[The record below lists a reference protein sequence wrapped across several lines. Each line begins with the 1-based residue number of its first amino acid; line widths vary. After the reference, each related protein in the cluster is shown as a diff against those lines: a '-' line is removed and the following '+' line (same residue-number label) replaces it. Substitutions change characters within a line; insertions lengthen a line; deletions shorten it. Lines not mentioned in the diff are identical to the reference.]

1 VNLAHFG
8 AFLWL
13 HWRLRVNQLQRG
25 GIANKVILAILA
37 VSILLGAV
45 GLFAGFFLLAFAF
58 KKENVPPEVLLFT
71 WDGLVIAFLAM
82 WASGVMVDLQRA
94 EGLLLS
100 KFLHLPVSLSGVFVL
115 NYLTSLFSISLI
127 LLVPAMVGFS
137 LGLAVALG
145 PVMLLLLP
153 LVAAFVLMV
162 TALSYQFQGW
172 LASLMVN
179 KRRRR
184 TIVVVV
190 TLVFILMFQ
199 LPNLLNI
206 YKPWEGQRDDL
217 KERAS
222 KEKVELERAR
232 LAKEITFD
240 QYRQRHNDLEKRL
253 QKQDQQVW
261 KQAQRTVWLVN
272 LVLPPGWL
280 PLGAMGLLEGDV
292 LPALLGTVG
301 LTVIGTAS
309 LWRAYRTTVQLY
321 TGQFTA
327 GTKPSAPRAPS
338 VPPVKAEVVPPPDG
352 LIARKLPWLSEPA
365 SAIALAGFRSL
376 TRAPEAKMLLLTPI
390 ILVVVFAG
398 FYWRT
403 SLDVPAIAR
412 PLPAFAVFA
421 LILLSLIQVV
431 GNQFG
436 FDRSGFRVFVLGPA
450 PRRDVLLGKNLA
462 VLPVALIFACP
473 LLIVIQVVYPMRI
486 DYLLTLAPQF
496 VSMYLLFCLVANFL
510 SIFAPMA
517 VAAGSLKPANTR
529 LIPILVQLFF
539 MSLIPIVL
547 APTML
552 PLGIEFALEA
562 LELVQGM
569 PVCLALTVVECAA
582 IVYIYRF
589 VLTWQ
594 GNLLQAREQSIL
606 ETVTTKAE

>member
-1 VNLAHFG
+1 VNLAHFR

-37 VSILLGAV
+37 VSIVLGAV
-45 GLFAGFFLLAFAF
+45 TLFAGFFLLAFAF
-58 KKENVPPEVLLFT
+58 KDASPTDLLFT

-82 WASGVMVDLQRA
+82 WASGLMVDLQRS
-94 EGLLLS
+94 EGLSLT
-100 KFLHLPVSLSGVFVL
+100 KFLHLPVSLRGVFVL
-115 NYLTSLFSISLI
+115 NYVTSQFSISLI
-127 LLVPAMVGFS
+127 LLAPAMVGFS
-137 LGLAVALG
+137 LGLVFAVG
-145 PVMLLLLP
+145 PIMLLLLP
-153 LVAAFVLMV
+153 LVTACLLMV

-184 TIVVVV
+184 TVIFVV

-199 LPNLLNI
+199 LPNLVNI
-206 YKPWEGQRDDL
+206 YKPWEGQHDEL
-217 KERAS
+217 KAQAS
-222 KEKVELERAR
+222 KAELDRA
-232 LAKEITFD
+232 LAAKEITFD
-240 QYRQRHNDLEKRL
+240 QYRQRRDQIQGDLR
-253 QKQDQQVW
+253 KQSQEQNQQFW
-261 KQAQRTVWLVN
+261 QQAQRIGWLVN

-292 LPALLGTVG
+292 LPALLGTLG
-301 LTVIGTAS
+301 LALIGTAS
-309 LWRAYRTTVQLY
+309 LWRAYRTTVRLY

-327 GTKPSAPRAPS
+327 GTKPLAPAAPS
-338 VPPVKAEVVPPPDG
+338 GAPIKAEAVPLPDG

-390 ILVVVFAG
+390 ILVVVFGG

-403 SLDVPAIAR
+403 SLNLPGIAR
-412 PLPAFAVFA
+412 PVPAFAVFA
-421 LILLSLIQVV
+421 VVLLSLIQLV

-436 FDRSGFRVFVLGPA
+436 FDRGGFRAFVLGPA

-462 VLPVALIFACP
+462 VLPVALTLVCP

-486 DYLLTLAPQF
+486 DYLLALAPQF

-547 APTML
+547 APTLL

-569 PVCLALTVVECAA
+569 PVCLALTMLECAA
-582 IVYIYRF
+582 TMYVYRF

-594 GNLLQAREQSIL
+594 SNLLQAREQSIL

>member
-1 VNLAHFG
+1 
-8 AFLWL
+8 
-13 HWRLRVNQLQRG
+13 
-25 GIANKVILAILA
+25 LA
-37 VSILLGAV
+37 V
-45 GLFAGFFLLAFAF
+45 
-58 KKENVPPEVLLFT
+58 
-71 WDGLVIAFLAM
+71 
-82 WASGVMVDLQRA
+82 
-94 EGLLLS
+94 
-100 KFLHLPVSLSGVFVL
+100 
-115 NYLTSLFSISLI
+115 
-127 LLVPAMVGFS
+127 
-137 LGLAVALG
+137 G
-145 PVMLLLLP
+145 PIMLLLLP
-153 LVAAFVLMV
+153 LVATCMVMV

-184 TIVVVV
+184 TVIFVV

-199 LPNLLNI
+199 LPNLVNI
-206 YKPWEGQRDDL
+206 YKPWEGHHEEL
-217 KERAS
+217 KARAS
-222 KEKVELERAR
+222 EQQAELNRTLA
-232 LAKEITFD
+232 AKEITFD
-240 QYRQRHNDLEKRL
+240 QYRQRRDEIQRDL
-253 QKQDQQVW
+253 QKRSQEQNQLVW
-261 KQAQRTVWLVN
+261 QQAQRTGWLVN

-301 LTVIGTAS
+301 LALIGTAS
-309 LWRAYRTTVQLY
+309 LWRAYRTTVRLY

-327 GTKPSAPRAPS
+327 GTKPLAPAPLTLPS
-338 VPPVKAEVVPPPDG
+338 PPTRGEGRVRGADPWPIKAEVVPQSDG

-390 ILVVVFAG
+390 ILVVVFGG

-403 SLDVPAIAR
+403 SLDLPAIAR
-412 PLPAFAVFA
+412 PGPAFAVFA
-421 LILLSLIQVV
+421 LVLLSLIQLV

-436 FDRSGFRVFVLGPA
+436 FDRGGFRVFVLGPA

-462 VLPVALIFACP
+462 VLPVALTLACP
-473 LLIVIQVVYPMRI
+473 LLIVIQAVYPMRI
-486 DYLLTLAPQF
+486 DYLLALAPQF

-517 VAAGSLKPANTR
+517 VTAGSLKPANTR

-539 MSLIPIVL
+539 MSLIPIVW
-547 APTML
+547 APTLL
-552 PLGIEFALEA
+552 PLGIEFALES

-569 PVCLALTVVECAA
+569 PVCLALTVLECAA
-582 IVYIYRF
+582 IVYVYRF